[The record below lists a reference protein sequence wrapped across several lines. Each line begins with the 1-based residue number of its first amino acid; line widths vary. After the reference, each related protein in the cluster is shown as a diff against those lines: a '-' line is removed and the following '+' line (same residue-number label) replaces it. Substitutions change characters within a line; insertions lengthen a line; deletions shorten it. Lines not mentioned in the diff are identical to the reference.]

1 MLETDSLNVEDIG
14 KQVYCLSLF
23 KKFNI
28 KINYFIQFFIDC
40 RNFDFAINGLN
51 NKLSAIKSF
60 LGRLNKYDFFYST
73 VITFLF
79 EILMKEYCSQALSTS
94 PVYYG
99 NFTNKSVS
107 RHMVKSN
114 AQFSLMPICICSCI
128 TIQLVFLVEDFCEI
142 LISIW

>member
-28 KINYFIQFFIDC
+28 KINYVIQFFIDC
-40 RNFDFAINGLN
+40 RNFDFVINGLN
-51 NKLSAIKSF
+51 IKLSTVKSF
-60 LGRLNKYDFFYST
+60 LGRFNKYDFLDST

-79 EILMKEYCSQALSTS
+79 EILMKEYCSQTLSTS

-99 NFTNKSVS
+99 NFTNKSIR

-114 AQFSLMPICICSCI
+114 AQFSFMPVCICSCI
-128 TIQLVFLVEDFCEI
+128 AI
-142 LISIW
+142 